1 VTPRSWPTS
10 STDRQ
15 NHRAVA
21 GDSALINGVQVLARA
36 HQNVIWSRQRQ
47 VNALRS
53 SLKDYY
59 PGALEAFGT
68 DLSHMDAVAILAIAP
83 TPALGRTLSR
93 AKIVSALRRGG
104 RQRKLDERAA
114 QIHEVLRREQLHQP
128 SILEDAY
135 GKVTSSIVRSIVQ
148 LTNEI
153 AELEGALSESFEQ
166 HPGA

>member
-1 VTPRSWPTS
+1 VTRGYWPSS

-53 SLKDYY
+53 ALNDYY

-68 DLSHMDAVAILAIAP
+68 NLLQVDAVAVLGVAP
-83 TPALGRTLSR
+83 TPALG
-93 AKIVSALRRGG
+93 
-104 RQRKLDERAA
+104 
-114 QIHEVLRREQLHQP
+114 
-128 SILEDAY
+128 
-135 GKVTSSIVRSIVQ
+135 
-148 LTNEI
+148 
-153 AELEGALSESFEQ
+153 
-166 HPGA
+166 